1 MTTAVLEPRQEA
13 LAHHAALE
21 HLLLGDLRELLEEPP
36 DRQNRRWL
44 LVILDGLL
52 ETLPREFLLKEEGG
66 YLAEV
71 LDEYPSWSPQV
82 EQLRRQHGDL
92 YVTLDRLRQRLSSN
106 RPFRE
111 VADEVRSE
119 LRDWMNCL
127 IAHNRHENRI
137 LQTAINL
144 DVGTGD

>member
-1 MTTAVLEPRQEA
+1 MTTALLQPPHDA

-52 ETLPREFLLKEEGG
+52 ETLPRQFLLEEQGG

-71 LDEYPSWSPQV
+71 LDQYPSWRPQV
-82 EQLRRQHGDL
+82 DGLRRQHGEL
-92 YVTLDRLRQRLSSN
+92 YATLDRLRDRVAGG
-106 RPFRE
+106 RPFGHAA
-111 VADEVRSE
+111 ADVRRE
-119 LRDWMNCL
+119 LRDWMHRL

-137 LQTAINL
+137 LQTAMNL
-144 DVGTGD
+144 EVGTGD